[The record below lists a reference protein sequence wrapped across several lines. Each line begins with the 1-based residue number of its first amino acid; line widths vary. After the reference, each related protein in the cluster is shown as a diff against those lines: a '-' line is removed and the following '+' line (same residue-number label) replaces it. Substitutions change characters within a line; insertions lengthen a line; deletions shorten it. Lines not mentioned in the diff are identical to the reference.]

1 MFTKAS
7 RKHVGPGCATL
18 CQESGI
24 IPAEVKRLGS
34 ASQRAAAGRSCPAL
48 EVVMATNDKHCQT
61 QPGGEKANVIYGE
74 DAVMFDESVVVEGQE
89 VDSSGSSE
97 EGAVRAAMSRFQPP
111 ARHTARHDFHSDS
124 DSDSE
129 PGAGDLPARLPHHQ
143 SPQRRAKTPEKR
155 EAGGGDR
162 PRPGPQRRRDTSHSD
177 SDSGEDVAVRD
188 MPGRALPVEGAY
200 DPKNFQDLKVPPDME
215 NLFQYIMKY
224 TPQKIE
230 LEGRLRA
237 FVPECAPAVGDC
249 YALLKLSTPP
259 AAPLG
264 TPSAPPLSD
273 RLLEHIDNLG
283 AALLDEPAA
292 AQSEPA
298 LLQLRLRALARSA
311 GGKTTCA
318 RVQRCVLQLT
328 RKISEAERNPAAIER
343 WIRDVGELHAGRPP
357 PALLYT
363 WSPDGGVAGERGG
376 GAGGGSAGGG
386 AAVLAGVPGAGLQCS
401 LAQYAALAC
410 AVLDVPVSGRGLRAL
425 LQALHLLFALYSA
438 VKSSQ
443 LYAQRQREAD
453 EDSAAHT

>member
-7 RKHVGPGCATL
+7 RTHVGPGCATL

-24 IPAEVKRLGS
+24 IPAEVKRSGS

-129 PGAGDLPARLPHHQ
+129 PGAGDIPARLPHHQ

-249 YALLKLSTPP
+249 DALLKLSTPP

-311 GGKTTCA
+311 GGKTT
-318 RVQRCVLQLT
+318 LT

-363 WSPDGGVAGERGG
+363 CKMPDIDSLMEEWPASVEAVL
-376 GAGGGSAGGG
+376 GAGAGAG
-386 AAVLAGVPGAGLQCS
+386 VGVPGAGLQCS
-401 LAQYAALAC
+401 LAQYAALTC
-410 AVLDVPVSGRGLRAL
+410 AVLDVPVPGRGLRAL

>member
-1 MFTKAS
+1 
-7 RKHVGPGCATL
+7 
-18 CQESGI
+18 
-24 IPAEVKRLGS
+24 
-34 ASQRAAAGRSCPAL
+34 
-48 EVVMATNDKHCQT
+48 MATNDKHCQT
-61 QPGGEKANVIYGE
+61 QSGGDKTSVICGE
-74 DAVMFDESVVVEGQE
+74 DAVMFDESVAVEGKE

-111 ARHTARHDFHSDS
+111 VRHTARHDFHSDS

-129 PGAGDLPARLPHHQ
+129 SGAGEPPARLPHHQ
-143 SPQRRAKTPEKR
+143 SPQRRAKTPEQR
-155 EAGGGDR
+155 EAGGGGGGGDR
-162 PRPGPQRRRDTSHSD
+162 QRTGPQRRRDTSHSE
-177 SDSGEDVAVRD
+177 SDSGEDVAVRET
-188 MPGRALPVEGAY
+188 PARALLAEGAY
-200 DPKNFQDLKVPPDME
+200 DPKHFQDLKVPPDMD

-249 YALLKLSTPP
+249 DALLKLSTPP

-264 TPSAPPLSD
+264 TSPLSD

-311 GGKTTCA
+311 GGRTA
-318 RVQRCVLQLT
+318 LT

-357 PALLYT
+357 PALAYT
-363 WSPDGGVAGERGG
+363 CKMPDIDSLMEEWPASVEAVL
-376 GAGGGSAGGG
+376 GAGAG
-386 AAVLAGVPGAGLQCS
+386 AGVPGATLRCS
-401 LAQYAALAC
+401 VAQYAALAC
-410 AVLDVPVSGRGLRAL
+410 AVLDVPVSGRGLRPL
-425 LQALHLLFALYSA
+425 LQGLHLLFALYSA

-453 EDSAAHT
+453 DDSAAHT